1 MVRQHNGGHATQ
13 CILTK
18 LLGVLSMLCGAAIL
32 DPFQSESSAVE
43 THSKQWTDFP
53 IQSDWQNETQQNVSK
68 RVFNLAIGCCVS
80 NFSGWENDEFNLDLI
95 KRGSSNRDFC
105 VDIHGERVT
114 GYLPPTV
121 EAELADQW
129 KKLGIL
135 LPELPNFDFDAKL
148 VTAKSSSW
156 YTQVM
161 KNVDDSS
168 YPVSMY
174 GDEDGLSLFLSLS
187 RLCLD
192 AASSASADTVKHT
205 LIHLAVS
212 VIIPLVSVL
221 SCCYIREIMHAN
233 PSYNFPFYPF

>member
-1 MVRQHNGGHATQ
+1 LRILAKTFEVLGTVRQHYGGHATQ
-13 CILTK
+13 CILAK
-18 LLGVLSMLCGAAIL
+18 LLGVLSVLCGAAIL
-32 DPFQSESSAVE
+32 DPFQSESSAAE

-53 IQSDWQNETQQNVSK
+53 IQSDWQNEAQQNVSK

-80 NFSGWENDEFNLDLI
+80 NFSGWENDEFN
-95 KRGSSNRDFC
+95 

-135 LPELPNFDFDAKL
+135 LPELPNFDFDANL
-148 VTAKSSSW
+148 VTVKSSSW

-161 KNVDDSS
+161 KNIDESS

-192 AASSASADTVKHT
+192 AASSAASDTVKDT

-221 SCCYIREIMHAN
+221 SC
-233 PSYNFPFYPF
+233 